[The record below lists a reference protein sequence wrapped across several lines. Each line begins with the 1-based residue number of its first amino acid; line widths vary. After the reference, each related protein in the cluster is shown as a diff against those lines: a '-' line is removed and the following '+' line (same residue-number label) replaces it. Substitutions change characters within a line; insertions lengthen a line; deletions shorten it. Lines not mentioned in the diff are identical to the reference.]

1 MFTSLWHNPLAAD
14 ENQSVSYVSS
24 TNNNNKKRI
33 IIRDALKPIA
43 LYPNIQNKP
52 TPNCDK
58 DEEEEEDHNHKKAR
72 TR

>member
-1 MFTSLWHNPLAAD
+1 MFTSLWHTPTD

-33 IIRDALKPIA
+33 VIRDALKPIA
-43 LYPNIQNKP
+43 LYPNVQNKP
-52 TPNCDK
+52 TNTSGK
-58 DEEEEEDHNHKKAR
+58 DEEDDDIRCKKAR

>member
-33 IIRDALKPIA
+33 IIRDALKPLS
-43 LYPNIQNKP
+43 LYPNIQIKP
-52 TPNCDK
+52 TNNCEK
-58 DEEEEEDHNHKKAR
+58 DEEEDHNHKKAR

>member
-1 MFTSLWHNPLAAD
+1 MFTSLWHTPAD

-33 IIRDALKPIA
+33 IIHDALKPLA
-43 LYPNIQNKP
+43 LYPNVQINK
-52 TPNCDK
+52 TNNCDK
-58 DEEEEEDHNHKKAR
+58 DEEDDDIRCKKAR